1 MIDREKLY
9 RFPWSKTDNPGG
21 WIEVTD
27 ICDLQCPGCYRHK
40 VEGHQPLEKIK
51 QEIIDTIKLTNC
63 DYITIAGGEPLGYP
77 NIVEVVSFISSLK
90 IKPAI
95 FTNGLLLTDEL
106 ARELKK
112 AGLAKVHIHIDS
124 AQNRPGWE
132 GKSEEELNVLR
143 QFYADLL
150 WNVRNI
156 QCGFHVTIF
165 RSNLNSI
172 PVVVKW
178 CLENLKKVNH
188 ISFIAYRTL
197 VRNPGQ
203 LFFANGRNIDPEIF
217 GISSTDP
224 DEIGIT
230 SDEMYELMI
239 NAFPHL
245 KASAY
250 LNGTAVHETNKFLIT
265 ANIGSNNKQY
275 GVLGSK
281 SMELTQVFYHLFNRR
296 YYAFLRSAK
305 VGKKIFLLSL
315 FDLQVR
321 KAFYNYLRASF
332 RNPSRLFDKIYV
344 QSIHFQQPNEITGDM
359 INLCDDCV
367 NMMVYDGRLI
377 NSCRLDEYRMLG
389 GPINILRTN
398 GHIKIS

>member
-1 MIDREKLY
+1 MIDRETLY

-40 VEGHQPLEKIK
+40 LEGHQSLEKVK
-51 QEIIDTIKLTNC
+51 KEIIETIKLTNC
-63 DYITIAGGEPLGYP
+63 DYITIAGGEPLEYP
-77 NIVEVVSFISSLK
+77 YILEVVSFISSLK

-95 FTNGLLLTDEL
+95 FTNGLLLNEVL
-106 ARELKK
+106 ANELKK
-112 AGLAKVHIHIDS
+112 AGLAKIHFHIDS
-124 AQNRPGWE
+124 AQNRKGWE

-150 WNVRNI
+150 WKVGKI

-172 PVVVKW
+172 PVIVKW
-178 CLENLKKVNH
+178 CLENVKKVNH

-197 VRNPGQ
+197 VKNPDQ
-203 LFFANGRNIDPEIF
+203 LFIANGKKIDLDIFDISLTDHNEI
-217 GISSTDP
+217 S
-224 DEIGIT
+224 IT
-230 SDEMYELMI
+230 SEEMYDLMI
-239 NAFPHL
+239 NQFPHL

-250 LNGTAVHETNKFLIT
+250 LNGTAIHETNKFLIT
-265 ANIGSNNKQY
+265 ANIGSNNRQY

-281 SMELTQVFYHLFNRR
+281 SMELTQMFYHLFNRR
-296 YYAFLRSAK
+296 YYAFLKSSR

-321 KAFYNYLRASF
+321 QAFYKFLKASF
-332 RNPSRLFDKIYV
+332 KNPSRLFDKIYV
-344 QSIHFQQPNEITGDM
+344 QSIHFQQPNEVIGDAV
-359 INLCDDCV
+359 NLCDDCV
-367 NMMVYDGRLI
+367 NMMVYNGRLI

-389 GPINILRTN
+389 GPINIV
-398 GHIKIS
+398 KITEK